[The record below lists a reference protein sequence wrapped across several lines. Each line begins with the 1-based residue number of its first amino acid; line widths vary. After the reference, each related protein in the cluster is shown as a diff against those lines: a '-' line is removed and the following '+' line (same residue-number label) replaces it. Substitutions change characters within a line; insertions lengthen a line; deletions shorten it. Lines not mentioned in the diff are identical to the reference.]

1 MIKRVRSPS
10 RHRPTVRELEL
21 VMATVSKTEIFL
33 QQQFAITGSKVNEG
47 FEAFIQC
54 GGFPGWR
61 QWEARIE
68 GACQKWMSGL
78 IIAQHKWRAR
88 DRMWGWNQK
97 EVSEL
102 KTLEWS
108 TLGNKTNQALAQW
121 WSWNCKV
128 TVYSGCLQGL
138 CLLWRGCQSWSER
151 GVYEPRAKVFSEG
164 KGATGD

>member
-1 MIKRVRSPS
+1 MTFVFCLRLSVNSSTNLRYPNLSMACQIRHDLS
-10 RHRPTVRELEL
+10 RFLEAGKL
-21 VMATVSKTEIFL
+21 F
-33 QQQFAITGSKVNEG
+33 G
-47 FEAFIQC
+47 AFIQC